1 MRKNQILIKLPC
13 EIQNSMNLFK
23 RYICLII
30 TVFIPFFCNSQN
42 SNFIADSLRSVDL
55 YKDAIL
61 LFQKGLYTKSLDN
74 FNESLNL
81 RKKIYGTKNKNLAA
95 VYIGIGRN
103 YRNLGQSDL
112 ALQNF
117 KLAEI
122 NYLLAKTYPYSQMA
136 KLFIDLGNVYRTKLD
151 YIKAL
156 QYFEQAFSIFK
167 NEISASP
174 QDIAGLNYSIADIYY
189 ITNQNEKAIELAK
202 QNIKTAYPEDQILF
216 YDLLASIYQVNGD
229 LIKSKENY
237 KKAIE
242 LTIEVNKDNYTT
254 IAISYLKYSGFLI
267 SIDQYSEAEKV
278 LNKSFQYIQLSKII
292 NGQVLSD
299 YYKTA
304 GLITDNKP
312 VSSQNLEIFK
322 QQKRQNLYEAVNF
335 YRKGLTA
342 LNFPKNY
349 DIDFVNE
356 NREWISLFSCIE
368 LLKLIADNY
377 SELANLDQS
386 KDVTTLNEPMLMAI
400 KTYGL
405 LGSLIQQARKEISD
419 DESKIQLTAIENS
432 TFHQIINI
440 SYTAYSITHENKYLE
455 LAFENSERIKS
466 SSVFEKISDQ
476 FALENSLVPDSLL
489 NLERKLNSSVTIFS
503 EKLFEENNKSNP
515 DSILIKQYNNEIF
528 SAKKSREELTR
539 FIENNYKDFYDL
551 KYSNSMLS
559 AKDIQQKLD
568 RDKIIIEYVFNDS
581 DTIPEVY
588 SFIIS
593 SEKLDFKK
601 LNVKPGFSDTVEKM
615 FDFISDINYM
625 FTKKEDAKQFCIQS
639 NEIYNNLIWP
649 LKNEI
654 ENKNITIIPDGKLCY
669 IPFDALLEE
678 LPDTSKNIEFNQ
690 LHYLIRNYCINYSNS
705 ANLLFKKVSKEKKSR
720 IKVLAFAPDYK
731 DGDYIDIAQKKYE
744 LIQLPGIQKEVEK
757 ISKIIKTK
765 AFFGEEASEENFRKT
780 VEDYDILH
788 LAMHAFINDSLPAF
802 SSLAFT
808 QIKSNNSL
816 NNGMLNT
823 ADIYNFKLKAKLI
836 VLSACN
842 TGTGQLKQGEGIMS
856 LARGFLYAGCPAIVM
871 SLWEV
876 DDESGTAI
884 MTSFYKNLKKGKS
897 KDESLRQ
904 SKLSYLESVNS
915 RRAHPH
921 YWLGFVSIGDNS
933 PLYNSYDYY
942 FFIVLILAIMGI
954 VIDQGIRIK
963 KARNKR
969 A

>member
-1 MRKNQILIKLPC
+1 MRKNQILIKLPS
-13 EIQNSMNLFK
+13 EIHNSMSLFR
-23 RYICLII
+23 RYIYLII
-30 TVFIPFFCNSQN
+30 IVFIPFFCNSQN

-55 YKDAIL
+55 YKEAFL
-61 LFQKGLYTKSLDN
+61 LYKKGLYTKSLDN

-81 RKKIYGTKNKNLAA
+81 RKKIYGPKNKNLAG
-95 VYIGIGRN
+95 VYVGIGRT

-112 ALQNF
+112 ALQNYQM
-117 KLAEI
+117 AET

-136 KLFIDLGNVYRTKLD
+136 NLFIDLGNVYRTKLD

-156 QYFEQAFSIFK
+156 QYFEQAISIFK

-174 QDIAGLNYSIADIYY
+174 QDIAGINYSIADIYY
-189 ITNQNEKAIELAK
+189 ITNQNEKAIKLAN
-202 QNIKTAYPEDQILF
+202 QNVKTAYPEDQILF
-216 YDLLASIYQVNGD
+216 YDLLASICQVEGN
-229 LIKSKENY
+229 ITKAKENF

-242 LTIEVNKDNYTT
+242 LTIELNKDNYLT
-254 IAISYLKYSGFLI
+254 IAASYLKYSGFLV
-267 SIDQYSEAEKV
+267 SIDQFSEADKA
-278 LNKSFQYIQLSKII
+278 LNKSFQYIQLSKVT
-292 NGQVLSD
+292 NGEVIAD

-377 SELANLDQS
+377 SELSNLDQS

-466 SSVFEKISDQ
+466 SSIFDKISDQ
-476 FALENSLVPDSLL
+476 LALEKSLVPDSLL
-489 NLERKLNSSVTIFS
+489 NLERKLISSVTIFF
-503 EKLFEENNKSNP
+503 EKLFEENSKSNP
-515 DSILIKQYNNEIF
+515 DSTLINQYNKEIF
-528 SAKKSREELTR
+528 SAKKSREELAR

-559 AKDIQQKLD
+559 AKEIQKKIN
-568 RDKIIIEYVFNDS
+568 RDKVIIEYVFNDS
-581 DTIPEVY
+581 DTVPEVY

-601 LNVKPGFSDTVEKM
+601 LNVNPGFSETIENM
-615 FDFISDINYM
+615 FDFISDVNYM
-625 FTKKEDAKQFCIQS
+625 FTKKEDARKFCINS
-639 NEIYNNLIWP
+639 NELYNTLILP
-649 LKNEI
+649 LTNEI

-690 LHYLIRNYCINYSNS
+690 LNYLIRSYCINYSNS
-705 ANLLFKKVSKEKKSR
+705 ANLLYKQVSGEKKSR
-720 IKVLAFAPDYK
+720 IKVLAFAPEYK
-731 DGDYIDIAQKKYE
+731 EGEYIEIARKKYE

-757 ISKIIKTK
+757 ISTIMKTK
-765 AFFGEEASEENFRKT
+765 AFFGEDASEENFRNN
-780 VEDYDILH
+780 VENYDILH

-802 SSLAFT
+802 SSLAFAQT
-808 QIKSNNSL
+808 KSNNSL

-823 ADIYNFKLKAKLI
+823 ADIYNFKLKAKLT

-856 LARGFLYAGCPAIVM
+856 LARGFLYAGCPTIIM

-876 DDESGTAI
+876 DDESGTEI

-915 RRAHPH
+915 RKAHPH

-933 PLYNSYDYY
+933 SMYNSYDYY
-942 FFIVLILAIMGI
+942 FFIILILAIIGI
-954 VIDQGIRIK
+954 GIDQGIRIK

>member
-1 MRKNQILIKLPC
+1 
-13 EIQNSMNLFK
+13 MNLFK
-23 RYICLII
+23 RHICLIFI
-30 TVFIPFFCNSQN
+30 ILIPFFCNSQN
-42 SNFIADSLRSVDL
+42 SNFIEDSIRSVAL
-55 YKDAIL
+55 YKEAIL
-61 LFQKGLYTKSLDN
+61 LFQKGLYTKSLDT
-74 FNESLNL
+74 FNESLVL
-81 RKKIYGTKNKNLAA
+81 KKKIYGQKNKNLAG

-117 KLAEI
+117 NLAEI
-122 NYLLAKTYPYSQMA
+122 NFLMAKTYPYSQMA
-136 KLFIDLGNVYRTKLD
+136 NLFIDLGNLYRSKLD

-156 QYFEQAFSIFK
+156 QYFEQAILIFK

-189 ITNQNEKAIELAK
+189 ITNQNEKAIEIAN
-202 QNIKTAYPEDQILF
+202 QNIKVAYPDDQKLF
-216 YDLLASIYQVNGD
+216 YDLLASIYQVEGD
-229 LIKSKENY
+229 ITKAKENF

-242 LTIEVNKDNYTT
+242 LTIELSKDNYLT
-254 IAISYLKYSGFLI
+254 IAASYLKYSGFLV
-267 SIDQYSEAEKV
+267 SIDQFSEAEKA
-278 LNKSFQYIQLSKII
+278 LNKSFQNIQLSKIT
-292 NGQVLSD
+292 NGEVIAD

-304 GLITDNKP
+304 GLIAENKP

-322 QQKRQNLYEAVNF
+322 RQKKQNLYEAVNL
-335 YRKGLTA
+335 YQKGLTA
-342 LNFPKNY
+342 LNFPQNH
-349 DIDFVNE
+349 DIDIANE
-356 NREWISLFSCIE
+356 TQDWISLFSCLE

-386 KDVTTLNEPMLMAI
+386 KDAKILNEPMSLAI
-400 KTYGL
+400 KTYSL
-405 LGSLIQQARKEISD
+405 LGSLIQRARKEISD
-419 DESKIQLTAIENS
+419 DESKIQLTIIENA
-432 TFHQIINI
+432 TFRQIIKI
-440 SYTAYSITHENKYLE
+440 SFLAYTITHENKYLE

-489 NLERKLNSSVTIFS
+489 NLERKLNSTVIIFS
-503 EKLFEENNKSNP
+503 EKLFEENSKSNP

-528 SAKKSREELTR
+528 SAKKSREELTK

-559 AKDIQQKLD
+559 ARDIQQKLN
-568 RDKIIIEYVFNDS
+568 RDKVIIEYVFNDS
-581 DTIPEVY
+581 ETVPEVY

-601 LNVKPGFSDTVEKM
+601 LNVNPGFSETVEKM
-615 FDFISDINYM
+615 FDFISDVNYM

-639 NEIYNNLIWP
+639 NEIYNNLILP

-669 IPFDALLEE
+669 IPFDALLEK
-678 LPDTSKNIEFNQ
+678 LPDTLKNIEFNQ
-690 LHYLIRNYCINYSNS
+690 LSYLIRNYCINYSNS

-720 IKVLAFAPDYK
+720 MRVLAFAPDYK
-731 DGDYIDIAQKKYE
+731 EGDYIEIDRKKYE
-744 LIQLPGIQKEVEK
+744 LIQLPGIQKEVDK
-757 ISKIIKTK
+757 ISKIINTK
-765 AFFGEEASEENFRKT
+765 AFYGEEASEENFRKT
-780 VEDYDILH
+780 VEDFDILH
-788 LAMHAFINDSLPAF
+788 LAMHAFINDSVPAF

-808 QIKSNNSL
+808 QFKSNNSL
-816 NNGMLNT
+816 NNGILNT
-823 ADIYNFKLKAKLI
+823 ADIYNFKLKAKLT

-842 TGTGQLKQGEGIMS
+842 TGSGQLKQGEGIMS
-856 LARGFLYAGCPAIVM
+856 LARGFLYAGCPAIIM

-876 DDESGTAI
+876 DDESGTEI

-921 YWLGFVSIGDNS
+921 YWLGFVNIGDNS

-954 VIDQGIRIK
+954 GIDQGIRIK